1 MDIPSVDGDAKAA
14 TRISRGDGDAKAATR
29 ISRGDGDADVRRRR
43 YFAAV
48 NVNPVDDQTVLGIF
62 PVREGPRAFVAVAL
76 SRDGVRFSRFRE
88 ILKSTAADQGRSTD
102 HPVDGLLVRGDNVF
116 LYAHRDVP
124 PFSRGRP
131 RIVRL
136 ETTLDELRAYTVKAK
151 AELDAAWPP
160 EEIGPVT
167 IAYRPSNKT
176 AAPLASGA
184 DRDLPR
190 VAIAARVSIV
200 RGLEH
205 LVKIS
210 TEIRPRCPRAGR
222 DVPRRRRENRRAGRL
237 RLAQAGRVV
246 RARAPNLWRRRTS
259 PDDRRDRPRQKRGP
273 APSDDGAARGL
284 PGVG

>member
-1 MDIPSVDGDAKAA
+1 M
-14 TRISRGDGDAKAATR
+14 
-29 ISRGDGDADVRRRR
+29 
-43 YFAAV
+43 

-160 EEIGPVT
+160 EDGGPPVT

-190 VAIAARVSIV
+190 VAIAARVSIA

-205 LVKIS
+205 LVKKS
-210 TEIRPRCPRAGR
+210 RRNIRPRCPRAGR

-259 PDDRRDRPRQKRGP
+259 PDDRRRRPRQKRGP